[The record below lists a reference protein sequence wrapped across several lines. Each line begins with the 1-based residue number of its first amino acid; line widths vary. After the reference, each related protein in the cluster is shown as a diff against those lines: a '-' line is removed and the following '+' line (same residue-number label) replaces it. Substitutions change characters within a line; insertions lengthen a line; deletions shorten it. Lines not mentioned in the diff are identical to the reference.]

1 MPIVLN
7 CLPWMKTQL
16 TSNICVRIVPNLE
29 EIVLF
34 VKNLVPSILIR
45 INVESLNYRIRSSST
60 INLMIPN
67 RRYSFYIVHQYIV
80 GKRTTRS
87 RVKQSQSE
95 LLKCNVPNC
104 HKLYHFACV
113 ETSRNFKIMDGVT
126 QKFKCSLHYCDKCK
140 EPQEEG

>member
-1 MPIVLN
+1 MNMKNIRNYLLNHNQSIIIIYYIVFQLNCVQSVKNQDATYFVGVSVKDHTMPIVLN

-67 RRYSFYIVHQYIV
+67 RRYSFYIVH
-80 GKRTTRS
+80 
-87 RVKQSQSE
+87 
-95 LLKCNVPNC
+95 
-104 HKLYHFACV
+104 
-113 ETSRNFKIMDGVT
+113 
-126 QKFKCSLHYCDKCK
+126 
-140 EPQEEG
+140 